1 MLYRSEV
8 WGGCTKD
15 GETSNKEKYFENHKT
30 SLLELKFLKRIL
42 QVRRNTATVAVRGEL
57 ARHPMAIYTIASS
70 VKYYHRILNSEPTKL
85 VVDSLTESIN
95 LHIQGQK
102 TWFSKLENKLCRN
115 WTYSN

>member
-57 ARHPMAIYTIASS
+57 ARHPMGIYTITSS
-70 VKYYHRILNSEPTKL
+70 MKYYHHILNFEPTKL
-85 VVDSLTESIN
+85 VVDSLTESID
-95 LHIQGQK
+95 
-102 TWFSKLENKLCRN
+102 R
-115 WTYSN
+115 